1 MTINCSDR
9 ANIPSRTYFMKQLR
23 QLYAFLPP
31 QNLYAFLPPQNLL
44 WSILVGY
51 SAHVTFFITTEKAR
65 AYS

>member
-1 MTINCSDR
+1 MTIKVAPIT

-23 QLYAFLPP
+23 HTKNLYTFLPP
-31 QNLYAFLPPQNLL
+31 QNVL